1 MDNILGYKISD
12 SKYPQMKII
21 ETPKFILR
29 PVLISDAEDLFEY
42 LSQEKVVRYLP
53 FSSHKNI
60 YQTKNFIKSFF
71 IDNYK
76 KGKVGNYA
84 IYYKRDNKV
93 IGNIGLNNVSTNSS
107 EAEIGICIN
116 PNYWGH
122 DFATELTVTSLITG
136 FEFLQLNKLIAIT
149 YTKNKYTPKSLENL
163 GFRYVKTYKPNFST
177 EVSHR
182 FELTRIKYLEL
193 KSEYLP
199 NLIKEFNKKG

>member
-1 MDNILGYKISD
+1 MDNIFGYKISD

-29 PVLISDAEDLFEY
+29 PVLLSDAEDLFEY

-53 FSSHKNI
+53 FSAHKNI
-60 YQTKNFIKSFF
+60 YQTKSFIKSFF

-84 IYYKRDNKV
+84 IYYKPDNKV

-116 PNYWGH
+116 PKYWGH